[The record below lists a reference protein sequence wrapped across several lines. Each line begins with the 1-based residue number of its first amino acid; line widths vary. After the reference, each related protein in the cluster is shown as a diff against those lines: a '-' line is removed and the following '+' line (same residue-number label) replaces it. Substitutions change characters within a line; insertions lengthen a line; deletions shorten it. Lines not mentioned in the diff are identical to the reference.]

1 MIYAAIACW
10 LVIMRKKLR
19 DDFCVFILTNGR
31 PENQYTLRSVL
42 RRGYT
47 GRYYF
52 VVDDEDPTLGRYL
65 ELYGDKVVQFSKSEI
80 AETTDEG
87 DNLPGRC
94 AILYARNASFELAKN
109 LGMRYFLQLDD
120 DYTTF
125 GYRFDAEFQY
135 GWYGI
140 HDLDALF
147 AEMLEFYISVPNCL
161 SLCMSQGGDHA
172 GGGAGSY
179 GKKIT
184 LSRKAMNTFLCSVDR
199 PIKWYGKQNEDVSMY
214 VNGGRQGLLFF
225 TANQVQIAQRA
236 TQKGV
241 GGMSKLYAELGTY
254 MKAFYSVMYC
264 PSSVTVGQVGEKH
277 KRLHHR
283 IDWRRTV
290 PKILHER
297 WAE

>member
-1 MIYAAIACW
+1 M
-10 LVIMRKKLR
+10 R
-19 DDFCVFILTNGR
+19 DDFCVFILTHGR
-31 PENQYTLRSVL
+31 PENQYTLRSML

-47 GRYYF
+47 GKYYF
-52 VVDDEDPTLGRYL
+52 VVDDEDATYDQYV
-65 ELYGDKVVQFSKSEI
+65 ELYGDKVLQFSKAEI
-80 AETTDEG
+80 AAKFDEG
-87 DNLPGRC
+87 DMRKDRRT
-94 AILYARNASFELAKN
+94 IVYARNVCFDLAEKV
-109 LGMRYFLQLDD
+109 GCKYFMQFDD

-125 GYRFDAEFQY
+125 GYRFDHELQY

-140 HDLDALF
+140 YDLDSLF
-147 AEMLEFYISVPNCL
+147 AELLEFYISVPNCL
-161 SLCMSQGGDHA
+161 SVCVSQGGDHA